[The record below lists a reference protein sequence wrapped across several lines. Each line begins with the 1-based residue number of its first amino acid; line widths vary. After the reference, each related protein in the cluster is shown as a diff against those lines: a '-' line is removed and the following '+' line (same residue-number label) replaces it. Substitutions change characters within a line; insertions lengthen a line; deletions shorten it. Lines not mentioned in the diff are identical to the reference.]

1 MEKFNQTT
9 FATNLRMLRA
19 AAKLT
24 KEEVASKIGVSVG
37 TIANYENGVT
47 VPDYRVC
54 WVLADLYGVS
64 MDDLGSRDEH
74 GYAA

>member
-1 MEKFNQTT
+1 MEEFNSTV

-24 KEEVASKIGVSVG
+24 KEEVARKIGVTAS
-37 TIANYENGVT
+37 TITNYEDGIT
-47 VPDYRVC
+47 VPDYRAC
-54 WVLADLYGVS
+54 WILADLYNVS
-64 MDDLGSRDEH
+64 MAELGSRDEH